1 MEKREPDT
9 VVDANGVKEEVGER
23 VRVGFDG
30 HEDVEGVLGK
40 AGVLLKHD
48 VEEIG
53 EGIGRGSRGRRDAME
68 EGARVGGLPDPDA
81 SKGQRASTMRVGVG
95 AGGPRR
101 GRRRGDKRVGQGKEI
116 STTTMEDDA

>member
-1 MEKREPDT
+1 MEKGEPDT

-30 HEDVEGVLGK
+30 HEDVKGVLGK
-40 AGVLLKHD
+40 AGVLLEHD

-81 SKGQRASTMRVGVG
+81 SKGQGTSAIRVEVG

-101 GRRRGDKRVGQGKEI
+101 GRRRGDKRVGQGG
-116 STTTMEDDA
+116 